1 MVPSTRES
9 CVIQLRN
16 RPAYRPADHKLTA
29 VTNRGR
35 LSAPGDLTK
44 PGSLDGGPGSLQG
57 SGAHNIGRPAG
68 SGAAGAAVL
77 APEPAELYLA
87 GDGIPAGE
95 PLSDYATRHNLQPA
109 SARPPSLKYLR
120 SLWQRRQFITGFAT
134 ASNVAM
140 YSQAR
145 LGQLWQVLTPLLNAA
160 VYFLIFGVL
169 LGINRGVPGYIPF
182 LVTGIF
188 VFNFTQ
194 RSCMTASVVMRQ
206 NLPLIRA
213 LPFPR
218 GCLPLGYV
226 IIELQQLALSFAVLF
241 VIILAYGEPLTWYWL
256 LIFPILTLQ
265 TLFNVGCAFVLAR
278 WGAGFD
284 DVSQLLPFII
294 RTWFYASGVIFSI
307 QTTLALI
314 PGKVLYNHPHL
325 AYLLQINPAA
335 IYITLIRNA
344 LLQDQRTSMPGYHAY
359 IAVLCN
365 MSATPARFHIPRS
378 VFASKVIYYSAYCHP
393 VVSEAALWGFAVG
406 WAVVAV
412 IVGYFFF
419 WQAETRY
426 GRG

>member
-1 MVPSTRES
+1 
-9 CVIQLRN
+9 
-16 RPAYRPADHKLTA
+16 

-35 LSAPGDLTK
+35 LSAPGELAKAD
-44 PGSLDGGPGSLQG
+44 SLDGGPGHLRG
-57 SGAHNIGRPAG
+57 SGAQDNGGPA
-68 SGAAGAAVL
+68 AAGAAVL
-77 APEPAELYLA
+77 APGPAEVYLA
-87 GDGIPAGE
+87 GAGLSADE
-95 PLSDYATRHNLQPA
+95 PLGDYARRHNLAAA
-109 SARPPSLKYLR
+109 SARPSALKYLR
-120 SLWQRRQFITGFAT
+120 SLWQRRQFISGFAT

-140 YSQAR
+140 YSEAR

-194 RSCMTASVVMRQ
+194 RSCLTASVVMRQ

-226 IIELQQLALSFAVLF
+226 IIELQQLVLSFAVLF

-256 LIFPILTLQ
+256 LIFPILALQ

-344 LLQDQRTSMPGYHAY
+344 LLQDQRISMPGYHAY
-359 IAVLCN
+359 NAVRCA
-365 MSATPARFHIPRS
+365 MYGDPARFHIPSS
-378 VFASKVIYYSAYCHP
+378 VFQSKVIYYSAYCHP
-393 VVSEAALWGFAVG
+393 VVSEPALWGFAVG